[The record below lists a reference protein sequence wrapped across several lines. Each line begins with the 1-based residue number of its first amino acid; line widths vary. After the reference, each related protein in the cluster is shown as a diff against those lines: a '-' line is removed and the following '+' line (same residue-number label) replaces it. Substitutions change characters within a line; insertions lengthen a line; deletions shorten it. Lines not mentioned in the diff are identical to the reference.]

1 MKKQNNKN
9 EKITKTKKTVII
21 VLILLLIALIGGTY
35 AWLKLSLTGDKEVKI
50 KAGTLLLDLHDIKTI
65 NIEDSVPMLDDDGLK
80 TTPYEFEVINE
91 GNVTSD
97 YVIYLLNADIDD
109 GDVRFDDKVIK
120 YGLSKDEGTPTVGL
134 LSEKLE
140 QPGKRGL
147 ITGTI
152 EPGKTIKY
160 ELRLWVD
167 ENAST
172 SDVQVDVDGTDE
184 TTGEKLSPKA
194 KVFSGKLRI
203 EAIQAEK

>member
-35 AWLKLSLTGDKEVKI
+35 AWLKLSLTGDKEIKI

-140 QPGKRGL
+140 QPEKRRL

-167 ENAST
+167 KNAST